1 MNPVERWGLEGQ
13 ERSVRGSPEKS
24 GIKENWETR
33 GREYLARKLP
43 LIHPQAVMGEV
54 NSEQW

>member
-1 MNPVERWGLEGQ
+1 MSEAALK
-13 ERSVRGSPEKS
+13 KS
-24 GIKENWETR
+24 GIKKNWETR

-43 LIHPQAVMGEV
+43 LIHPQVVVGEV

>member
-1 MNPVERWGLEGQ
+1 MERWGLEGQ

-24 GIKENWETR
+24 GIKEKWETR

-43 LIHPQAVMGEV
+43 LIHPQAVVGEV